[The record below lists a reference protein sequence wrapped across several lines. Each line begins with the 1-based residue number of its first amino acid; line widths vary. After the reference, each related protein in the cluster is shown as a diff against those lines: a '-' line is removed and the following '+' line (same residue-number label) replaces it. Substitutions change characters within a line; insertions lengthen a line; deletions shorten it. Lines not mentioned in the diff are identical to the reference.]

1 MKKQMLLCMAALSFS
16 AVSAQTYETRFAR
29 PLSDVLNDVAARFQ
43 VRLKYDIDTVGR
55 ILPYADFRIRPYSLE
70 ETLTNVLSPF
80 DYKFVKQSDTVY
92 KLKPYEYARRT
103 DVDGEKM
110 LSYLS
115 GLYTDKDQ
123 WEQRTEILRK
133 EVRQRLGLDDML
145 KGTVKDAKPILSKV
159 RKFDGYTVQN
169 FALET
174 LPGLYVCGSV
184 YAPRS
189 KGKHAL
195 IICPNGH
202 LDRDATGRIN
212 SNVWLHWRVWGLFVW
227 IMTCMDGVNP
237 PCRWVRK
244 RTIPVMRTPF
254 RL

>member
-174 LPGLYVCGSV
+174 LPGLCL
-184 YAPRS
+184 RF
-189 KGKHAL
+189 
-195 IICPNGH
+195 
-202 LDRDATGRIN
+202 
-212 SNVWLHWRVWGLFVW
+212 GLCTAFQ
-227 IMTCMDGVNP
+227 
-237 PCRWVRK
+237 R
-244 RTIPVMRTPF
+244 
-254 RL
+254 

>member
-103 DVDGEKM
+103 DVDGEKCCHI
-110 LSYLS
+110 LVACILIKIS
-115 GLYTDKDQ
+115 GNSAGRYS
-123 WEQRTEILRK
+123 ERK
-133 EVRQRLGLDDML
+133 C
-145 KGTVKDAKPILSKV
+145 A
-159 RKFDGYTVQN
+159 
-169 FALET
+169 
-174 LPGLYVCGSV
+174 
-184 YAPRS
+184 
-189 KGKHAL
+189 
-195 IICPNGH
+195 
-202 LDRDATGRIN
+202 
-212 SNVWLHWRVWGLFVW
+212 NVWDWM
-227 IMTCMDGVNP
+227 IC
-237 PCRWVRK
+237 
-244 RTIPVMRTPF
+244 
-254 RL
+254 

>member
-1 MKKQMLLCMAALSFS
+1 MLLCMAALSFS

>member
-29 PLSDVLNDVAARFQ
+29 PLSDVLNDVTARFQ

-123 WEQRTEILRK
+123 WEQRTEIYRTEFCIGDLAGALCLRFGLCTAF
-133 EVRQRLGLDDML
+133 QRKTCAHYLPQWPFWTG
-145 KGTVKDAKPILSKV
+145 
-159 RKFDGYTVQN
+159 
-169 FALET
+169 T
-174 LPGLYVCGSV
+174 LPEGSTATYGYIGAYGGYLCGL
-184 YAPRS
+184 
-189 KGKHAL
+189 
-195 IICPNGH
+195 
-202 LDRDATGRIN
+202 
-212 SNVWLHWRVWGLFVW
+212 
-227 IMTCMDGVNP
+227 
-237 PCRWVRK
+237 
-244 RTIPVMRTPF
+244 
-254 RL
+254 

>member
-1 MKKQMLLCMAALSFS
+1 MTGVQTCAL
-16 AVSAQTYETRFAR
+16 
-29 PLSDVLNDVAARFQ
+29 P
-43 VRLKYDIDTVGR
+43 I
-55 ILPYADFRIRPYSLE
+55 
-70 ETLTNVLSPF
+70 
-80 DYKFVKQSDTVY
+80 
-92 KLKPYEYARRT
+92 
-103 DVDGEKM
+103 

-202 LDRDATGRIN
+202 FGQGRYRKDQQQRMATLARMGAICVDYDLYGWGESR
-212 SNVWLHWRVWGLFVW
+212 SEERRVGKECLRL
-227 IMTCMDGVNP
+227 
-237 PCRWVRK
+237 CRSRWS
-244 RTIPVMRTPF
+244 PYH
-254 RL
+254 

>member
-123 WEQRTEILRK
+123 WEQRREILRK

-202 LDRDATGRIN
+202 LDRDVTGRTN

-227 IMTCMDGVNP
+227 IMTCMVGENP

>member
-110 LSYLS
+110 LSYLVACILIKIS
-115 GLYTDKDQ
+115 GNSAGRYS
-123 WEQRTEILRK
+123 ERK
-133 EVRQRLGLDDML
+133 C
-145 KGTVKDAKPILSKV
+145 A
-159 RKFDGYTVQN
+159 
-169 FALET
+169 
-174 LPGLYVCGSV
+174 
-184 YAPRS
+184 
-189 KGKHAL
+189 
-195 IICPNGH
+195 
-202 LDRDATGRIN
+202 
-212 SNVWLHWRVWGLFVW
+212 NVWDWM
-227 IMTCMDGVNP
+227 IC
-237 PCRWVRK
+237 
-244 RTIPVMRTPF
+244 
-254 RL
+254 

>member
-103 DVDGEKM
+103 DVMEKKCCHI
-110 LSYLS
+110 LVACILIKIS
-115 GLYTDKDQ
+115 GNSAGRYS
-123 WEQRTEILRK
+123 ERK
-133 EVRQRLGLDDML
+133 C
-145 KGTVKDAKPILSKV
+145 A
-159 RKFDGYTVQN
+159 
-169 FALET
+169 
-174 LPGLYVCGSV
+174 
-184 YAPRS
+184 
-189 KGKHAL
+189 
-195 IICPNGH
+195 
-202 LDRDATGRIN
+202 
-212 SNVWLHWRVWGLFVW
+212 NVWDWM
-227 IMTCMDGVNP
+227 IC
-237 PCRWVRK
+237 
-244 RTIPVMRTPF
+244 
-254 RL
+254 